1 MDKPLWSHTVTLAD
15 IGRSPQALT
24 LSADNAT
31 RVAIARELGLERLNA
46 LSANVRARPWLDGAE
61 ITGALEAEVTQIC
74 SLTGEAFDSVLR
86 SDFTVRAVPEGSD
99 AAPRNDS
106 AEVDIDPEGDDP
118 PDVLDGDHI
127 DLAAYVVEHLALEVD
142 PFPRKPGAVFEP
154 PAEEGPSSP
163 FAVLTQLRRDP
174 PST

>member
-15 IGRSPQALT
+15 IGRSTQSVS

-31 RVAIARELGLERLNA
+31 RVAIARELGLERLDS
-46 LSANVRARPWLDGAE
+46 LTANVRAKPWLDGAE

-74 SLTGEAFDSVLR
+74 SLTGEPFDSVLR
-86 SDFTVRAVPEGSD
+86 SDFTVRVVPEGSD

-118 PDVLDGDHI
+118 PDVLDNDRV

-154 PAEEGPSSP
+154 PAEEEPISP